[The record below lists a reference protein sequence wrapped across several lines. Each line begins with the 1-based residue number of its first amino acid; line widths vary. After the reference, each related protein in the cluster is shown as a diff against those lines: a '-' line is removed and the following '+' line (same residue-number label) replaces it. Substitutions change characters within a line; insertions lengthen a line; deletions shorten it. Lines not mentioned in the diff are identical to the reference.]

1 MVINLKNTKNI
12 KKSISRFFFPGK
24 VFFKTAH
31 KEKTVE
37 KKIVVVGAGY
47 AGILAAKK
55 LAKKFKKVNDVSV
68 TIIDKHPFHTM
79 LTELHEVAAN
89 RVDQNSIKVSLKR
102 VFAERKVKVITDYA
116 LSIDFKEKK
125 VIGKG
130 DVYPYDILVMAAGS
144 KPCFFGVPGAEEFT
158 FKLWSYKDAVILKQ
172 HIHKSFYMAAC
183 EANMEEKKRLLT
195 FYVVGAGF
203 TGVEMAGELAEYV
216 PILCEQYEIDHD
228 LVSIYEVDIL
238 DRVVPMLPEKLS
250 AKVERR
256 LHKMGVAVEM
266 STNVVNI
273 GRDFI
278 ETEKNGKKKR
288 QSVGT
293 VIWAAG
299 TESADI
305 TKNAAETLSNEGRG
319 RILTDAYL
327 RSIDN
332 QDVFV
337 IGDNVF
343 YIPEGEERPVP
354 QMVENCEQSSA
365 ICAKNIYCAVTR
377 QGEMIKYDP
386 TFHGVMVS
394 IGGRHGVARVGFPH
408 MMVSLPSFLAMFVK
422 HFINVIYFVQLL
434 GWNKV
439 FSYLWHEFF
448 TIRNCRSFLGGH
460 FSNRTPSFL
469 LVPLR
474 VWLGLVWVFEGVMKV
489 VEGWF
494 TVPKLTEFFGGAN
507 EWYNSILNGATQGG
521 SQSTD
526 AITSAT
532 GTVSNALDAATS
544 ATDAAV
550 ATGQSIGTVLFNIDW
565 GWVHAIFVS
574 GKDLD
579 SSTLSDYAF
588 KLDFPIMTSFINTGI
603 LSSSQAQIGMQT
615 FILLAEIVVGILL
628 IFGFFTTPAAV
639 FSLVLQFMFVTTTG
653 LYLSNFWMVFAGI
666 AVLIAAGRIFGV
678 DYYFMPYL
686 KRRWKRLPAIRK
698 SYLYND

>member
-1 MVINLKNTKNI
+1 M
-12 KKSISRFFFPGK
+12 
-24 VFFKTAH
+24 
-31 KEKTVE
+31 E

-55 LAKKFKKVNDVSV
+55 LAKKFKKFNDVSV
-68 TIIDKHPFHTM
+68 VIIDKHPFHTM

-102 VFAERKVKVITDYA
+102 VFAERRVRVITDYA
-116 LSIDFKEKK
+116 LSIDFKAKQ
-125 VIGKG
+125 VIGKS

-144 KPCFFGVPGAEEFT
+144 KPCFFGVPGADEFT

-183 EANMEEKKRLLT
+183 EANLEEKKRLLT
-195 FYVVGAGF
+195 FCVVGAGF

-228 LVSIYEVDIL
+228 LVSICEVDIL

-250 AKVERR
+250 VKVEKR

-273 GRDFI
+273 GSDFI
-278 ETEKNGKKKR
+278 ETEKNGKRKR
-288 QSVGT
+288 RSVGT

-319 RILTDAYL
+319 RIRTDAYL
-327 RSIDN
+327 RSTDN

-365 ICAKNIYCAVTR
+365 VCAKNIYCAVTGK
-377 QGEMIKYDP
+377 GEMIKYDP

-408 MMVSLPSFLAMFVK
+408 MMISLPSFLAMFVK

-439 FSYLWHEFF
+439 FSYLWLEFF

-494 TVPKLTEFFGGAN
+494 TAPKLTGFFGGAN
-507 EWYNSILNGATQGG
+507 EWYNSVLNGATQGAAPA
-521 SQSTD
+521 TD
-526 AITSAT
+526 AITAAT
-532 GTVSNALDAATS
+532 GTVSNAMDAATS

-550 ATGQSIGTVLFNIDW
+550 ATGKSIGTVLFNIDW
-565 GWVHAIFVS
+565 GWVKAIFVS

-588 KLDFPIMTSFINTGI
+588 KLDFSMMTSFINTNVLG
-603 LSSSQAQIGMQT
+603 SDQAQIGMQT
-615 FILLAEIVVGILL
+615 FIVLAEIIVGVLL
-628 IFGFFTTPAAV
+628 VFGFFTTPAAA
-639 FSLVLQFMFVTTTG
+639 FSLILQFMFVTTTG

-686 KRRWKRLPAIRK
+686 KRRWKRLPLIRK